1 VSLSINWATKV
12 ISIPQSYLAP
22 KGGSV
27 YELDVD
33 VFRKDL
39 KSIEDSE
46 EGITFPDTHFHNTE
60 VIIGGMT
67 LARVVSIINGYTI
80 TFGDGQYIVNLVGA
94 NNNILDVT
102 NLNQV
107 SIRPTNSAGLII
119 AGSGVTQQDKAD
131 IAEEV
136 WTHTDGLK
144 LSDLHELELGR
155 WKVDT
160 ATKQM
165 TLYKADGQTPLITF
179 DLKDADG
186 FPAFKDIYERV
197 PVKK

>member
-1 VSLSINWATKV
+1 MSLAINWATKV
-12 ISIPQSYLAP
+12 ISVPQSYLAP

-46 EGITFPDTHFHNTE
+46 VGMIFPDTHRHNAE
-60 VIIGGMT
+60 VAIGGVT
-67 LARVVSIINGYTI
+67 YARTVEMINEYTI
-80 TFGDGQYIVNLVGA
+80 TFEDGQYIINLVGA
-94 NNNILDVT
+94 NNNLLDVA

-107 SIRPTNSAGLII
+107 SIRPSNAAGLIVS
-119 AGSGVTQQDKAD
+119 GSGVTQQDKED
-131 IAEEV
+131 IAVEV

-144 LSDLHELELGR
+144 LSDLHDLELGR
-155 WKVDT
+155 WKVDKT
-160 ATKQM
+160 TKQM

-179 DLKDADG
+179 DLKDAAGQPSSQDV
-186 FPAFKDIYERV
+186 YERV
-197 PVKK
+197 PVQ

>member
-1 VSLSINWATKV
+1 MSLAINWATKV
-12 ISIPQSYLAP
+12 ISVPQLYLAP

-46 EGITFPDTHFHNTE
+46 VGMIFPDTHRHNAE
-60 VIIGGMT
+60 VAIGGVT
-67 LARVVSIINGYTI
+67 YARTVEVINGYTV
-80 TFGDGQYIVNLVGA
+80 TFEDGQYIINLVGA
-94 NNNILDVT
+94 NNNLLDVA

-107 SIRPTNSAGLII
+107 SIRPSNAAGLIVS
-119 AGSGVTQQDKAD
+119 GSGVTQQDKED
-131 IAEEV
+131 IAVEV

-144 LSDLHELELGR
+144 LSDLHDLELGR
-155 WKVDT
+155 WKVDKT
-160 ATKQM
+160 TKQM

-179 DLKDADG
+179 DLKDAAGQPSSQDV
-186 FPAFKDIYERV
+186 YERV
-197 PVKK
+197 PVQ

>member
-1 VSLSINWATKV
+1 VSLAINWATKV
-12 ISIPQSYLAP
+12 ISVPQLYLAP

-46 EGITFPDTHFHNTE
+46 VGMIFPDTHRHNAE
-60 VIIGGMT
+60 VAIGGVT
-67 LARVVSIINGYTI
+67 YARTVEMINEYTI
-80 TFGDGQYIVNLVGA
+80 TFEDGQYIINLVGA
-94 NNNILDVT
+94 NNNLLDVA

-107 SIRPTNSAGLII
+107 SIRPSNAAGLIVS
-119 AGSGVTQQDKAD
+119 GSGVTQQDKED
-131 IAEEV
+131 IAVEV

-144 LSDLHELELGR
+144 LSDLHDLELGR
-155 WKVDT
+155 WKVDKT
-160 ATKQM
+160 TKQM

-179 DLKDADG
+179 DLKDAAGQPSSQDV
-186 FPAFKDIYERV
+186 YERV
-197 PVKK
+197 PVQ

>member
-1 VSLSINWATKV
+1 MSLSINWATKV
-12 ISIPQSYLAP
+12 IGIPQSYLTP

-46 EGITFPDTHFHNTE
+46 AGMIFPDTHRHNTE
-60 VIIGGMT
+60 VVIGGAT
-67 LARVVSIINGYTI
+67 YARTVEMINGYTV
-80 TFGDGQYIVNLVGA
+80 TFEDGQYIVNLVGA
-94 NNNILDVT
+94 NNNVLDVT

-107 SIRPTNSAGLII
+107 SIRPSNAAGLIVS
-119 AGSGVTQQDKAD
+119 GSGVTQQDKED

-144 LSDLHELELGR
+144 MADFHELELGR
-155 WKVDT
+155 WNVDT

-165 TLYKADGQTPLITF
+165 ILYKADGQTPLVTF
-179 DLKDADG
+179 DLKDDKG
-186 FPAFKDIYERV
+186 QPSSQDVYERV
-197 PVKK
+197 PV

>member
-1 VSLSINWATKV
+1 MSLAINWATKV
-12 ISIPQSYLAP
+12 ISVPQLYLAP

-46 EGITFPDTHFHNTE
+46 VGMIFPDTHRHNAE
-60 VIIGGMT
+60 VAIGGVT
-67 LARVVSIINGYTI
+67 YARTVEMINGYTI
-80 TFGDGQYIVNLVGA
+80 TFEDGQYIINLVGA
-94 NNNILDVT
+94 NNNLLDVA

-107 SIRPTNSAGLII
+107 SIRPSNAAGLIVS
-119 AGSGVTQQDKAD
+119 GSGVTQQDKED
-131 IAEEV
+131 IAVEV

-144 LSDLHELELGR
+144 LSDLHDLELGR
-155 WKVDT
+155 WKVDKT
-160 ATKQM
+160 TKQM

-179 DLKDADG
+179 DLKDAAGQPSSQDV
-186 FPAFKDIYERV
+186 YERV
-197 PVKK
+197 PVQ